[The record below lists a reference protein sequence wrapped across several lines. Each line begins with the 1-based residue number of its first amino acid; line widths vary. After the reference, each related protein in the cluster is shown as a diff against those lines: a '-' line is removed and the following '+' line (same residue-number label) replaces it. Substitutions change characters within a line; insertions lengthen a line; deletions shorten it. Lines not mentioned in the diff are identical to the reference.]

1 MKYITSLIVILTF
14 IGCQTKYNIIDTG
27 LANGKFDGNMYEYLK
42 SDSYNWDSIRL
53 IIERAEL
60 VDLFEGHREGYEQI
74 TFFGPVNHSIRR
86 WMRENDY
93 DKVSKIPLKVCR
105 EMVLRH
111 IVRNK
116 RLMLGDIPPGTH
128 GNGSEKG
135 NGGMDLTGGM
145 GNDFWIYTFR
155 GSYNEVPGIGALE
168 VYILSLTGDKLR
180 IDVATTNLEMTNG
193 TVMALN
199 GTYLFGTL

>member
-1 MKYITSLIVILTF
+1 MKYIIGIIIILTF

-86 WMRENDY
+86 WMIENDY
-93 DKVSKIPLKVCR
+93 NKVSKIPLKVCR
-105 EMVLRH
+105 EMVMRH
-111 IVRNK
+111 IVKNK
-116 RLMLGDIPPGTH
+116 RLMLDDIPIGTH

-135 NGGMDLTGGM
+135 TGGMDLTGEI
-145 GNDFWIYTFR
+145 GNAFWIYAFR
-155 GSYNEVPGIGALE
+155 GSYENVPGIGALE

-180 IDVATTNLEMTNG
+180 IDVATTNLEMNNG

-199 GTYLFGTL
+199 GTYTFGTL